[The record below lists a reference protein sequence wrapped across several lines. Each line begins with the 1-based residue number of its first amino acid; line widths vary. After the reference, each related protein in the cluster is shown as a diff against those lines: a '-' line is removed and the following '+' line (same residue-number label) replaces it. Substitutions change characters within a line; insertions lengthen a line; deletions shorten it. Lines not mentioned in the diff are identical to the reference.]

1 MGRDDDV
8 TRWTQELGAAM
19 RRALDESPAVAE
31 CLARIKAEGYELSVA
46 LEAQIGIVRR
56 ESGTTRTTAVAAS
69 SPRRRPAM
77 TPLDRKFLRSLKI
90 AVDEE

>member
-1 MGRDDDV
+1 MGRDDEV
-8 TRWTQELGAAM
+8 TRWTHELAAAM

-31 CLARIKAEGYELSVA
+31 CLARIKGEGYELSVA

-56 ESGTTRTTAVAAS
+56 EAETARPTTVAAS
-69 SPRRRPAM
+69 GPRRRPAM